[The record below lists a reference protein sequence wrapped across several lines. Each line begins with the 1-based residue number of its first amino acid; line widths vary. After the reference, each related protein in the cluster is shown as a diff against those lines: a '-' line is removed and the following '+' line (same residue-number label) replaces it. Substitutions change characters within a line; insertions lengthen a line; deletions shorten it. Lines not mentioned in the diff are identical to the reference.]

1 MKAYDEKTELLE
13 AAIEAMR
20 NDTPSAAEESDA
32 VARVRA
38 QIDAR
43 SAAVTHPAF
52 SSWQKNIPDVQ
63 AAKAASWNS
72 IEDYIAAIPAYLSGQ
87 LSPAQATLFEEEAR
101 QSIPLRRALNEA
113 RGRVRTHASVA
124 ARSGSMVRMR
134 WLAAVATVAAIALAV
149 VLVIPQLPSR
159 DQSRLAQINTV
170 QGELYQIVN
179 GGLEKLTPGTW
190 IDGRQRIRSGHNSMA
205 MIVLDDGSRIE
216 LDERSELSMTR
227 RGAGNRIDVSRGRI
241 FVEASPQGSGT
252 LDVFTDEFE
261 VSVTGT
267 IFEVA
272 HGAKGS
278 RVAVIEGSVNVSLRG
293 NTTSLAPG
301 DVMGSRADYLARN
314 IAEEISWSEN
324 ADQYI
329 AMLQEVA
336 SLQQDLA
343 AVMAVPPRYST
354 RLLDLA
360 PASTAIYVAVPNAPE
375 KAAEIYEVIRARM
388 QSSQILGD
396 VWNDFEQQAE
406 SRYLDE
412 MMIWMRE
419 IGYALGEET
428 VFAMT
433 MVGTGD
439 AATAL
444 PVVLSE
450 VDADSFAA
458 SFNDQLE
465 LVRHALAA
473 AGHNE
478 ELPINLIYHPT
489 EARDEQLSILLY
501 QDLLVATTDAAL
513 MAQMYENMQFGS
525 STFTETVL
533 HEMLQASYE
542 QGTEILGAAYIPSLL
557 SASGEDLEAIE
568 STGLHN
574 AEVLVAQ
581 YQRSGNG
588 AVLTADLLF
597 SGPRTGAMSLLAT
610 PGPMGSL
617 EFFSTDTTVVA
628 ALLSRDPGDILDEF
642 DTLFATAG
650 SEIEVELQLF
660 YNLMATL
667 GGEIAIGLDGPVLP
681 TPAWK
686 AVIEAY
692 DAAGLQASIEASVAR
707 FNAVSAAEGISLALA
722 PSNVSGYSGYQVS
735 LAVDATVTDEAL
747 NIDSTGFQYA
757 YVDGYL
763 VAAPNAALVARAIGV
778 YQSGSSLPTAAEYRE
793 LMLRDGYLDFS
804 AVYFSRLG
812 ELLDSL
818 MQRLPA
824 TVTAEQQAAIAS
836 LNIEV
841 GPSMTSVLALPDR
854 MRITRTGGSDL
865 TLQLFSNLA
874 LLQPLLENLQEPDA
888 AVY

>member
-1 MKAYDEKTELLE
+1 MKAYDEKTELLD
-13 AAIEAMR
+13 AAIEAVR
-20 NDTPSAAEESDA
+20 NDIPAAADESAA

-43 SAAVTHPAF
+43 SSAAARPELNRL
-52 SSWQKNIPDVQ
+52 QRDD
-63 AAKAASWNS
+63 KAANWNS

-87 LSPAQATLFEEEAR
+87 LSPAQATLFEEETR
-101 QSIPLRRALNEA
+101 QSLPLRRALNEA
-113 RGRVRTHASVA
+113 RGREQTHSSIA
-124 ARSGSMVRMR
+124 ARSGYAVRMR
-134 WLAAVATVAAIALAV
+134 WLAAVATVAAIAVAV
-149 VLVIPQLPSR
+149 VLVLPQLPSR
-159 DQSRLAQINTV
+159 DQSQLAQINTV

-179 GGLEKLTPGTW
+179 GGLERLTPGTW
-190 IDGRQRIRSGHNSMA
+190 IDGRQRIRSGQNSMA

-227 RGAGNRIDVSRGRI
+227 RGVGNRIDVSRGRI

-336 SLQQDLA
+336 ALQQDLA

-360 PASTAIYVAVPNAPE
+360 PASTAVYVAVPNAPE

-388 QSSQILGD
+388 QSSQVLGD
-396 VWNDFEQQAE
+396 AWNEFEQQAE

-458 SFNDQLE
+458 SFNDQIE
-465 LVRHALAA
+465 RVRYALVAE
-473 AGHNE
+473 GQNE
-478 ELPINLIYHPT
+478 ELPINLIYHPA
-489 EARDEQLSILLY
+489 EAIDEQLSILLY

-513 MAQMYENMQFGS
+513 MAQMYENIQFGS
-525 STFTETVL
+525 STFTESAL

-542 QGTEILGAAYIPSLL
+542 QGTEILGAVHIPSLVT
-557 SASGEDLEAIE
+557 ASGESQEALEAA
-568 STGLHN
+568 GLHN
-574 AEVLVAQ
+574 ADVLVAQ

-588 AVLTADLLF
+588 SVLTADLRF
-597 SGPRTGAMSLLAT
+597 SSPRKGAMSLLAT

-617 EFFSTDTTVVA
+617 EFFSTETTVVA
-628 ALLSRDPGDILDEF
+628 ALLTRDAGDILDEF
-642 DTLFATAG
+642 DTLFATAE
-650 SEIEVELQLF
+650 SNSEVELQLLF
-660 YNLMATL
+660 SLMATL
-667 GGEIAIGLDGPVLP
+667 GGEVAIGLDGPVLP

-692 DAAGLQASIEASVAR
+692 DAAGLQASIEAAVNR
-707 FNAVSAAEGISLALA
+707 FNEVSASEGVLVALS
-722 PSNVSGYSGYQVS
+722 PSNVGAYNGYQVS
-735 LAVDATVTDEAL
+735 LTVDATATNQAL
-747 NIDSTGFQYA
+747 NMDSTTFQYA

-763 VAAPNAALVARAIGV
+763 VAAPNAALVGRAIGF
-778 YQSGSSLPTAAEYRE
+778 YQSGSSLPTSAEYRE

-812 ELLDSL
+812 ELLSSVV
-818 MQRLPA
+818 QRLPT
-824 TVTAEQQAAIAS
+824 TVTPEQQAAIAS

-854 MRITRTGGSDL
+854 MRIARTGSSDL

-874 LLQPLLENLQEPDA
+874 LLQPLLEQLQEPAA
-888 AVY
+888 AVN